1 MSIIFTRAPLR
12 ISLGGGGTDLPSYS
26 DRHEGFLIAG
36 AIDKY
41 VYLLIH
47 TAFQRNYRMKYSELE
62 VVDRPQDIKHPILR
76 ETICRHW
83 EGEPLEV
90 ASLADVPAG
99 TGLGSSGAYTVAV
112 LKSLALGR
120 HIATTPASLAE
131 DAAHIEI
138 DVLGEPV
145 GKQDPYVAAHGG
157 LCAYT
162 FRRDGSVEVEPLALS
177 RDTLDKLRH
186 NLLLFFTGSTR
197 AASQLL
203 TDQVRR
209 TEADDEAMLQNLHR
223 TKEIGLHSRE
233 LLERGDLAGFAELM
247 DEHWHTK
254 RERSPG
260 METERVDELYRLARM
275 LRLRSGPSSWARA
288 AAASCSSTRP
298 TRPTP
303 AGDGAAGA
311 PELEFDF
318 EFGGCLGHANTSER
332 AAAGRARRV
341 RPDRR
346 ASARRR
352 STATSSSAARRSSTA
367 PRTRSRRARRRGPAR
382 RSTTLLALD
391 PDVRRRG
398 GRPTTASPSWRR
410 GRWRPART
418 CWSRSRPASARPT
431 STRIAEAAARRRAA
445 RQGGL
450 QPPLPSRDR
459 AGGRRGPLRPPRR
472 RPCSCAPAT
481 ATAAALGYD
490 REWRIDPARSGG
502 GELVDQGMHLLDLA
516 HWLAGAAAAALRAAA
531 HAVLGHARR
540 GQRGAAAG
548 RARRRARRPWALL
561 HASWTEWKNLFSLEV
576 YCRTG
581 KLAGRRAWRGSY
593 GPQRCASTR

>member
-1 MSIIFTRAPLR
+1 MSIIFTRSPLR

-162 FRRDGSVEVEPLALS
+162 FRRDGTVAVEPLALS

-197 AASQLL
+197 SASQLL

-223 TKEIGLHSRE
+223 TKEIGLQSRE
-233 LLERGDLAGFAELM
+233 LLERGDLTGFAELM
-247 DEHWHTK
+247 DAHWHTK

-275 LRLRSGPSSWARA
+275 SGCLGAKLVGAGGGGFLLVYATNPADTRMAMAR
-288 AAASCSSTRP
+288 
-298 TRPTP
+298 
-303 AGDGAAGA
+303 AGA

-318 EFGGCLGHANTSER
+318 EFGGCTG
-332 AAAGRARRV
+332 
-341 RPDRR
+341 
-346 ASARRR
+346 
-352 STATSSSAARRSSTA
+352 
-367 PRTRSRRARRRGPAR
+367 
-382 RSTTLLALD
+382 
-391 PDVRRRG
+391 
-398 GRPTTASPSWRR
+398 
-410 GRWRPART
+410 
-418 CWSRSRPASARPT
+418 
-431 STRIAEAAARRRAA
+431 
-445 RQGGL
+445 
-450 QPPLPSRDR
+450 
-459 AGGRRGPLRPPRR
+459 
-472 RPCSCAPAT
+472 
-481 ATAAALGYD
+481 
-490 REWRIDPARSGG
+490 
-502 GELVDQGMHLLDLA
+502 
-516 HWLAGAAAAALRAAA
+516 
-531 HAVLGHARR
+531 
-540 GQRGAAAG
+540 
-548 RARRRARRPWALL
+548 
-561 HASWTEWKNLFSLEV
+561 TE
-576 YCRTG
+576 Y
-581 KLAGRRAWRGSY
+581 
-593 GPQRCASTR
+593 Q